1 MDPFMA
7 ILLGI
12 VQGLTEW
19 FPISS
24 SGHFVVIQHLF
35 IQGGL
40 PFSFD
45 IALHAA
51 TLLVLL
57 IFFRREIWRIIEA
70 LGGIIK
76 DCAKG
81 AKLGESIRKSEDRLF
96 AALVVVAMVPT
107 GVIGFLVDK
116 YITDVYMQYLLPVGI
131 AFLVQGC
138 LVISTKFG
146 KGSRKI
152 GEMNSKDALAIGTM
166 QGLSALS
173 GLSRSGSTI
182 SIGVALGIDRTA
194 AARFSFIVAIPAFMA
209 SILLKFSEF
218 TGPGG
223 VELSM
228 LAMGFASAF
237 VVGMLTLR
245 GLMYILRGTR
255 FHLFAIY
262 SFIFGCAVLA
272 LSAMGY

>member
-1 MDPFMA
+1 MA

-12 VQGLTEW
+12 IQGLTEW

-24 SGHFVVIQHLF
+24 SGHFIVIQHLF
-35 IQGGL
+35 VSGGL

-57 IFFRREIWRIIEA
+57 IFFRKEIWRIIEA

-81 AKLGESIRKSEDRLF
+81 AKLKESVSKSEDRLF
-96 AALVVVAMVPT
+96 AVLVVVAMVPT

-116 YITDVYMQYLLPVGI
+116 YVTDVYMQTLLPVGI
-131 AFLVQGC
+131 AFLIQGC

-152 GEMNSKDALAIGTM
+152 GEMDSKDALAIGTM

-194 AARFSFIVAIPAFMA
+194 AARFSFIVAIPAFIA
-209 SILLKFSEF
+209 SILLKFGEF
-218 TGPGG
+218 TGSGG

-228 LAMGFASAF
+228 LAIGFASAF
-237 VVGMLTLR
+237 VVGMLTLK